1 MRCAVPSSKV
11 GSCDSASAAAE
22 RDSGVDAAVAGLAG
36 AACAGFAAP
45 ATAAPW
51 PNAGAAPSIVAM
63 AMAVI
68 LRMLAAPGAR
78 LTRLRMNSAHQGRS
92 KRTGAGPKRLD
103 YCEFSP

>member
-1 MRCAVPSSKV
+1 
-11 GSCDSASAAAE
+11 
-22 RDSGVDAAVAGLAG
+22 
-36 AACAGFAAP
+36 
-45 ATAAPW
+45 
-51 PNAGAAPSIVAM
+51 M

-68 LRMLAAPGAR
+68 VRMVAAPGVR